1 MGRPRDKLFEII
13 LSEIR
18 GFDVSFGACLKNM
31 KKVSREKMI
40 KMEGEFLWM
49 LISLQMYVKLVSRRL
64 EFSGLYVYGDYQ
76 RT

>member
-40 KMEGEFLWM
+40 KMEGEFL
-49 LISLQMYVKLVSRRL
+49 
-64 EFSGLYVYGDYQ
+64 
-76 RT
+76 